1 MKVAVLG
8 GAGTRVPLLVLGLLR
23 FHQELRTE
31 EVALWDVN
39 NERGPAIERLC
50 RALTR
55 RYQIPLR
62 IHSARTVEEALEGAE
77 FVICSIR
84 VGGAASRIADETIA
98 LSHGVLGQETV
109 GPGGWAMA
117 LRTIPPVLDYVRTME
132 RVAPHAWLLNFTN
145 PVGIVLQAVVG
156 CGGQRV
162 IGVCDTPREMFELV
176 AKELQVESR
185 EAFFDYFGLNHLGW
199 VRRVLVN
206 GRDVLAPA
214 FAQPERLAR
223 FYHVPLFEPAFL
235 QELGLLPSEYVYF
248 YYRSRE
254 AVEKIRAQ
262 ATTRGRMVDEQEKE
276 LFAQLG
282 SNGDDPEKILPAYE
296 NYLVRRD
303 ATYFRLETGA
313 AVREQDVEKARRE
326 LYERAAG
333 YERIAVDVMRAI
345 RTNQPMVMPVDVANQ
360 GSIEELAAEDA
371 VEVPC
376 VIDGN
381 GAHPLAVG
389 TLPAAV
395 RSLFLQVKEYERL
408 TVQAAVEGSAARA
421 AEALAANPLVADRS
435 LAEKMTAEYRAAHR
449 PWLDYLR

>member
-1 MKVAVLG
+1 M
-8 GAGTRVPLLVLGLLR
+8 
-23 FHQELRTE
+23 
-31 EVALWDVN
+31 
-39 NERGPAIERLC
+39 
-50 RALTR
+50 
-55 RYQIPLR
+55 
-62 IHSARTVEEALEGAE
+62 
-77 FVICSIR
+77 
-84 VGGAASRIADETIA
+84 
-98 LSHGVLGQETV
+98 
-109 GPGGWAMA
+109 
-117 LRTIPPVLDYVRTME
+117 
-132 RVAPHAWLLNFTN
+132 
-145 PVGIVLQAVVG
+145 
-156 CGGQRV
+156 
-162 IGVCDTPREMFELV
+162 
-176 AKELQVESR
+176 
-185 EAFFDYFGLNHLGW
+185 
-199 VRRVLVN
+199 
-206 GRDVLAPA
+206 
-214 FAQPERLAR
+214 
-223 FYHVPLFEPAFL
+223 
-235 QELGLLPSEYVYF
+235 YF

-262 ATTRGRMVDEQEKE
+262 ATTRGRMVDEQEKA

-313 AVREQDVEKARRE
+313 AVREQEVEKARRE

-345 RTNQPMVMPVDVANQ
+345 RTKQPTVMPVDVANQ